1 MGLDPHLIRITH
13 SLIGHTYRFL
23 CPPPTAIMIGNSWW
37 NETAPGREDRKP
49 PRVTVSISGESVP
62 PECAVEWSSTAGK
75 QVDPSDPPSADVTYL
90 GRAVGKQLFI
100 SDERQKK
107 VEALVK
113 IVAPSSEDEPERII
127 GTFPS
132 RPIKVISKPSKK
144 RQSAKNMERK
154 SCSPSSFTWVCGS
167 SGASLSLPAPSCP
180 PAIGHP
186 KSHRRLSKPSSV
198 CWRSVNLTQIQCA
211 SIMDQRFHSSIDYD
225 RKPFRRNICACL
237 AQVPPS
243 RDRMDNLCP
252 GLIRAR
258 VVVHLLSW
266 RARVPGVSRF
276 LFLMLRCAD
285 LTSFLD
291 SLCHQ
296 LIGESEIMLGLNNPP
311 DDQIRSSSTSS
322 TFRNH

>member
-1 MGLDPHLIRITH
+1 
-13 SLIGHTYRFL
+13 
-23 CPPPTAIMIGNSWW
+23 MIGNSWW

-75 QVDPSDPPSADVTYL
+75 QVDPSDPPSDDVTYL

-154 SCSPSSFTWVCGS
+154 FCSPSSFTLGVRLFG
-167 SGASLSLPAPSCP
+167 GQPHPPVPLLPL

-186 KSHRRLSKPSSV
+186 ESQRRLSKPSSV
-198 CWRSVNLTQIQCA
+198 YWRSTNLTQIQCA

-237 AQVPPS
+237 ARVHPS

-252 GLIRAR
+252 ELIRAR
-258 VVVHLLSW
+258 VVEHLLSW

-276 LFLMLRCAD
+276 LFLMSDCVD
-285 LTSFLD
+285 LTPFLD
-291 SLCHQ
+291 SLPA
-296 LIGESEIMLGLNNPP
+296 L
-311 DDQIRSSSTSS
+311 SST
-322 TFRNH
+322 H